1 MTRARL
7 VQALKAAFAVLAVGG
22 LVAATVSQ
30 WSRVSET
37 VTSVGAGEIAV
48 GTLAMVAGAYLS
60 MLSWRAILGDLGA
73 PLGHRDATAL
83 FFVGQLGKYLPGSL
97 WPVVAQMEL
106 GKKHAIPKKTSA
118 VALLL
123 AMLMGVT
130 SGGLV
135 AAGTLPFAAAGEL
148 RPYRYAFLV
157 PALGL
162 VLLHPAVFD
171 RVSSLGLRLIRRA
184 PLDRRLST
192 RGLATAMAWALLQW
206 AVWGLAAAALSDH
219 ASYAVCL
226 GAYALSWVAGFVV
239 VVVPAG
245 AGVREGAFVLIVGA
259 VIGNGAAF
267 GVALLLRLLS
277 TVADLFWGLVAGG
290 LTGHARFARV
300 TSE

>member
-1 MTRARL
+1 MTRGTA
-7 VQALKAAFAVLAVGG
+7 VKAAFAVLAVGG

-30 WSRVSET
+30 WSRVTET
-37 VTSVGAGEIAV
+37 VTQVNAFEVAV
-48 GTLAMVAGAYLS
+48 ATLAMVAGAYLS

-73 PLGHRDATAL
+73 PLPQRDAAAL

-106 GKKHAIPKKTSA
+106 GKKHRIARKTSA
-118 VALLL
+118 AALLL

-130 SGGLV
+130 SGGIV
-135 AAGTLPFAAAGEL
+135 AAGTLPFAATGDLA
-148 RPYRYAFLV
+148 RYRWAFLV
-157 PALGL
+157 PAVGL

-171 RVSSLGLRLIRRA
+171 RVSRTGLRLIRRA
-184 PLDRRLST
+184 PLERRLSA
-192 RGLATAMAWALLQW
+192 RGLSTALAWALLQW
-206 AVWGLAAAALSDH
+206 ALWGLAAAMLADG

-245 AGVREGAFVLIVGA
+245 AGVREGAFVLLVGA
-259 VIGNGAAF
+259 VTGNGAAF

-277 TVADLFWGLVAGG
+277 TVADAVWGLVGFG
-290 LTGHARFARV
+290 LSGSARVRRV